1 MYPSSIQQSSI
12 AKSTTVAVRQ
22 VNLTP
27 GQVFQGQVQKLFPNN
42 VAALRIGTMTV
53 TARLEAAL
61 TAGLSYWFEVQ
72 PDTGIPKLKVLGQW
86 QGREASS
93 SQQTTGL
100 QASIL
105 QQLGLPNTKTN
116 EQLVRHFSNM
126 HVPFSKEMLQG
137 ASQIIEKHGLSKGN
151 LALIQQ
157 MIERN
162 IPLKLSL
169 FEAFSATQT
178 KEPLL
183 QQMTQ
188 WLNQIKIDSPEKGKL
203 VEALRH
209 LTESVAVPS
218 HTSPIARL
226 LQSLSVE
233 QREEN
238 RLILMNLLQKTDVV
252 KEPALFY
259 NQFKD
264 AILKGNNQKIVN
276 ELWPGFANGLEQFR
290 STEPQAMFRLFM
302 SQLSVTNDAKSHLQA
317 QQLLSLVTQGVTVD
331 GVHQK
336 LSQLLAE
343 PIQETEK
350 NIIAS
355 LLDRD
360 ARENIR
366 NGFLSLVT
374 SIMKTVGFTHENEL
388 LKMFEAQSGK
398 IPLQGE
404 SMKSLLL
411 QLVQLETNQT
421 LKQQAEAMLSRITG
435 QQLIASEQTGP
446 FHQLAL
452 QIPLQLGN
460 HQTDVTIQWEG
471 KKTKDGQIDKEHCR
485 ILFYLQL
492 EKLHETIIDVQ
503 IQKKIVSI
511 QIFNEHPKPKAL
523 AALQAVLKSKLTNI
537 DYQLSSVNWVTVKET
552 TASPIKNTY
561 GSKVSYE
568 GVDVRI

>member
-1 MYPSSIQQSSI
+1 MYPSSIQQTSI
-12 AKSTTVAVRQ
+12 ARSSTVAVRQ

-42 VAALRIGTMTV
+42 VATLRIGTVTV

-61 TAGLSYWFEVQ
+61 TAGLPYWFEVQ

-86 QGREASS
+86 QGREAGS

-100 QASIL
+100 QATIL
-105 QQLGLPNTKTN
+105 QQLGLPNTKMN
-116 EQLVRHFSNM
+116 ELLVRHFSNM
-126 HVPFSKEMLQG
+126 HIPFSKEMLQS

-151 LALIQQ
+151 IALIQQ

-162 IPLKLSL
+162 IPVKLSL
-169 FEAFSATQT
+169 FEAFGATQT

-188 WLNQIKIDSPEKGKL
+188 LLNQIKADTPEKGKL

-209 LTESVAVPS
+209 LTDSVAVPS
-218 HTSPIARL
+218 HATPITRL
-226 LQSLSVE
+226 LQALSVE
-233 QREEN
+233 PREDN
-238 RLILMNLLQKTDVV
+238 RIAWMNILQKTGVV
-252 KEPALFY
+252 KEPHIFY

-264 AILKGNNQKIVN
+264 AMFQGNNQKIVH
-276 ELWPGFANGLEQFR
+276 ELWPGLANTLEQFR
-290 STEPQAMFRLFM
+290 STEPQAMFRVFM
-302 SQLSVTNDAKSHLQA
+302 SQLSVTNEARANQQA
-317 QQLLSLVTQGVTVD
+317 QQLLSLLPQGATVQS
-331 GVHQK
+331 VHEK
-336 LSQLLAE
+336 LSKLLTE

-350 NIIAS
+350 NMIAS

-360 ARENIR
+360 ARDNIR
-366 NGFLSLVT
+366 NGFLSFVT

-398 IPLQGE
+398 VALQGE

-411 QLVQLETNQT
+411 QLVQLESNQT
-421 LKQQAEAMLSRITG
+421 LKTQAEAILSRITG
-435 QQLIASEQTGP
+435 QQLIASEQSGP
-446 FHQLAL
+446 LHQLAL
-452 QIPLQLGN
+452 QIPVQLGN

-471 KKTKDGQIDKEHCR
+471 KKTKEGQIDKEHCR

-523 AALQAVLKSKLTNI
+523 PAIQAVLKSKLTNI
-537 DYQLSSVNWVTVKET
+537 EYQLSSVNWVTVKESS
-552 TASPIKNTY
+552 APPIKHTY